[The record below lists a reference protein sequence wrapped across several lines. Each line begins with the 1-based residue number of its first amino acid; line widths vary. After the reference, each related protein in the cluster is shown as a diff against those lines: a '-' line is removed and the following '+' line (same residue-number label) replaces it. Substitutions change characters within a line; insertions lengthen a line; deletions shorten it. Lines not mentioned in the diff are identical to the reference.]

1 MANVLYD
8 KGRNAYL
15 QASINWLVDPIR
27 LGLVSI
33 VNQPTAYVFNAS
45 LDDFYASV
53 PTGARIGMSI
63 ASIGNV
69 GGGAGGKTATS
80 GIADAQDTLFTAASG
95 PTIGALVICRSTATA
110 NASDWPL
117 IAYIDTA
124 TGMPVG
130 PNGGDITVQ
139 WDNGTNK
146 IFKL

>member
-8 KGRNAYL
+8 QGRNAFL

-27 LGLVSI
+27 VGFVSI
-33 VNQPTAYVFNAS
+33 SNQPTAYVFNAS
-45 LDDFYASV
+45 LDNFYASV
-53 PTGARIGMSI
+53 PTGARVGMSI
-63 ASIGNV
+63 ASLGT
-69 GGGAGGKTATS
+69 KTATS
-80 GIADAQDTLFTAASG
+80 GIADAADAVFSAVSG
-95 PTIGALVICRSTATA
+95 PTIGAILIMRSTATA

-130 PNGGDITVQ
+130 PNGGDITIQ
-139 WDNGTNK
+139 WDNAANK

>member
-8 KGRNAYL
+8 VGRNYFL
-15 QASINWLVDPIR
+15 NGSINWLTAPIR
-27 LGLVSI
+27 VGLLSI
-33 VNQPTAYVFNAS
+33 SNQPTAYVFNAS
-45 LDDFYASV
+45 LDTVYASV
-53 PTGARIGMSI
+53 PTGARVGFSS
-63 ASIGNV
+63 ASLGT
-69 GGGAGGKTATS
+69 KTATS
-80 GIADAQDTLFTAASG
+80 GIADGADSVFSAVSG
-95 PTIGALVICRSTATA
+95 PTVGAIVVFASTATA

-139 WDNGTNK
+139 WDNTTNR

>member
-1 MANVLYD
+1 MANVLHD
-8 KGRNAYL
+8 KGRNHFLYG
-15 QASINWLVDPIR
+15 SINWVTDNIKFQF
-27 LGLVSI
+27 VSI

-45 LDDFYASV
+45 LDEFFASV
-53 PTGARIGMSI
+53 PTGSRVNTS
-63 ASIGNV
+63 ASLNS
-69 GGGAGGKTATS
+69 KTATS
-80 GIADAQDTLFTAASG
+80 GIADAADQISSGVSG
-95 PTIGALVICRSTATA
+95 PTIGAIVLYKVTGTAAAT
-110 NASDWPL
+110 DQPL